1 MSPERPPART
11 RLAARPAPTPL
22 PRAIRAVRRP
32 RQPRGSGI
40 PEWHSLSVPDREL
53 AWERLIDWVVWLHDR
68 YELSIEERLP
78 PCWPDHPGI
87 VEEVW
92 ALMIWRTEIYNRAA
106 RAVGDMAHSWHRE
119 LRAFIEVTVP
129 FYARACRA
137 GHRSAERLAAT
148 DRTLYE
154 QWRARTPTK
163 NIPLATLMT
172 GRPRTSM
179 KNDTWITAQAMQIA
193 IDAGEAVELPT
204 VKGCLNYE
212 EAWWQRARDR
222 WIKIDDPATIAS
234 IEEFIANTKQV
245 DRVIEERARMRRVLS
260 GKKEN

>member
-1 MSPERPPART
+1 MSPERSPART

-22 PRAIRAVRRP
+22 PRAIRTGRRP

-53 AWERLIDWVVWLHDR
+53 AWDRMIDWVVWLHDR

-87 VEEVW
+87 VEELW

-106 RAVGDMAHSWHRE
+106 RAAGDMAHSWHRE

-148 DRTLYE
+148 DRTL
-154 QWRARTPTK
+154 
-163 NIPLATLMT
+163 
-172 GRPRTSM
+172 
-179 KNDTWITAQAMQIA
+179 TADRQ
-193 IDAGEAVELPT
+193 GLPEL
-204 VKGCLNYE
+204 
-212 EAWWQRARDR
+212 
-222 WIKIDDPATIAS
+222 
-234 IEEFIANTKQV
+234 
-245 DRVIEERARMRRVLS
+245 
-260 GKKEN
+260 